1 MFICPSS
8 WTARNNRRRKK
19 ERVKQNK
26 KSDTLGTKK
35 NTQRHVPGPNLTLS
49 RRFSTFRLQRPSY
62 DCSGV
67 LYILTGDSIIIYKLR
82 WRKNSVGPCANLEL
96 MVPEHLTDPTRS
108 PRPDSSLQIKK
119 GEKKKKFLAGIL
131 RHESSTLALSFTIP
145 CQLSTSKNA
154 LNQKRRDDWKEMESV
169 TTWIFRFDA
178 KSTWAYLPPFFCCF
192 LFKRKIRSSLLRLA
206 LTLQRHLAQSHPDAL
221 HRFASGRTPPTFT
234 QTAAETKS
242 LLLGH
247 FVFYQNSQD

>member
-1 MFICPSS
+1 MKVAGPTRTLHFHLSLFLSLSRRRRRRRILIEKKSDENGRKERKDMFICPSS

-26 KSDTLGTKK
+26 KSDTSGTQK
-35 NTQRHVPGPNLTLS
+35 NTQRHVPGSNLTS

-119 GEKKKKFLAGIL
+119 GEKKKFLAGIL

-154 LNQKRRDDWKEMESV
+154 LNQKRRDD
-169 TTWIFRFDA
+169 
-178 KSTWAYLPPFFCCF
+178 
-192 LFKRKIRSSLLRLA
+192 
-206 LTLQRHLAQSHPDAL
+206 
-221 HRFASGRTPPTFT
+221 
-234 QTAAETKS
+234 
-242 LLLGH
+242 
-247 FVFYQNSQD
+247 

>member
-1 MFICPSS
+1 MLPSSTPIENGVKVAGPTRTLHFHLSLFLSLSRRRRRRRILIEKKSDENGRKERKDMFICPSS

-119 GEKKKKFLAGIL
+119 GEKKKFLAGIL

-154 LNQKRRDDWKEMESV
+154 LNQKRRDD
-169 TTWIFRFDA
+169 
-178 KSTWAYLPPFFCCF
+178 
-192 LFKRKIRSSLLRLA
+192 
-206 LTLQRHLAQSHPDAL
+206 
-221 HRFASGRTPPTFT
+221 
-234 QTAAETKS
+234 
-242 LLLGH
+242 
-247 FVFYQNSQD
+247 

>member
-1 MFICPSS
+1 M
-8 WTARNNRRRKK
+8 
-19 ERVKQNK
+19 
-26 KSDTLGTKK
+26 
-35 NTQRHVPGPNLTLS
+35 PGPNLTS

-178 KSTWAYLPPFFCCF
+178 KSTWAYLPPFFVVFFSIEKFGQVFCVWHLPCNVTWRS
-192 LFKRKIRSSLLRLA
+192 LIQMRSTVSLVVERRQRSLKLRPKRN
-206 LTLQRHLAQSHPDAL
+206 
-221 HRFASGRTPPTFT
+221 RFCSAILYFI
-234 QTAAETKS
+234 K
-242 LLLGH
+242 
-247 FVFYQNSQD
+247 NSQD